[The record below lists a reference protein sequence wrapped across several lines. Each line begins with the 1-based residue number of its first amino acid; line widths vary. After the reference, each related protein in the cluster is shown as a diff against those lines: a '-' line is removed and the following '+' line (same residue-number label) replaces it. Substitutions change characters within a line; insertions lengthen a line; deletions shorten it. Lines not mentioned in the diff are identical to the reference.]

1 MTQEIRDGL
10 CVEWDAP
17 IRMDDAVVLRADIFR
32 PVGEGRYPV
41 ILSYGPYAKGMAF
54 EDSRPYAW
62 KRLIEQHP
70 EILEGSSNKYQAW
83 ELPDP
88 ERWVPD
94 GYAIV
99 RVDSRGTGRSP
110 GIIDP
115 WSPRETR
122 DIYECIEWAAAQA
135 WSNGKVGLTGI
146 SYYAMN
152 QYQVAALQ
160 PPHLCAICA
169 WEGAGDHYR
178 DATYHGG
185 IFSEF
190 ISNWYPRGV
199 MTMQHGAGERG
210 GRSRVTGELVTGP
223 ETLSEPELQQNRRD
237 IVAEALA
244 HPLDDEY
251 HRARSPDFSK
261 VTVPMLSAAN
271 WGGQGLHTRG
281 NFTAFTHAASQRKW
295 LEAHGDTHWT
305 EFYSPYGLDLQKRF
319 FAHCLKGEANG
330 WDRQPRV
337 QLQIRHPGEKFVVRH
352 EDAWPIPRTQWTK
365 FYLHP
370 DDRSLRM
377 SPPNDH
383 AALAFDAMG
392 EGLTFVTPPLA
403 APMEITGPLAAQLT
417 VSSSTSD
424 ADLFLI
430 VRVFAPDGSE
440 VVFQGAQDPRT
451 PVAQGWLRASHRKL
465 DVARSLPYQPYHSHD
480 EPWPLVPG
488 KPVVLDIEIWPS
500 CIAVPAGYRVA
511 LSVRGKDYAFDGPPV
526 EIPGVKHSLTG
537 VGPFLHEEPKS
548 RPADVFRG
556 ETTLHFG
563 AGQEPFLLLPV
574 IPAA

>member
-1 MTQEIRDGL
+1 MTEEIRDGMR
-10 CVEWDAP
+10 VQWDAP
-17 IRMDDAVVLRADIFR
+17 IAMDDGLVLRADVFR
-32 PVGEGRYPV
+32 PVANGRYPV

-62 KRLIEQHP
+62 KRLIEQCP
-70 EILEGSSNKYQAW
+70 EILQGSSNKYQAW

-94 GYAIV
+94 GYVIV

-115 WSPRETR
+115 WSPRETK
-122 DIYECIEWAAAQA
+122 DFYDCIEWAAAQP

-160 PPHLCAICA
+160 PPHLCCICA
-169 WEGAGDHYR
+169 WEGAGDYYR

-223 ETLSEPELQQNRRD
+223 EILSEEELRANRRD
-237 IVAEALA
+237 IVADALA
-244 HPLDDEY
+244 HPLADDY
-251 HRARSPDFSK
+251 HLARTPDFSK
-261 VTVPMLSAAN
+261 ITVPMLSAAN

-281 NFTAFTHAASQRKW
+281 NFSAFTQAASQQKW

-305 EFYSPYGLDLQKRF
+305 EFYSAYGLDLQKRF
-319 FAHCLKGEANG
+319 YGHLLKGEQNG
-330 WDRQPRV
+330 WDRQSPV
-337 QLQIRHPGEKFVVRH
+337 QLNIRHPGEKFVLRH
-352 EDAWPIPRTQWTK
+352 EDAWPIPRTQWTN
-365 FYLHP
+365 FYLQP
-370 DDRSLRM
+370 NDLSLST
-377 SPPNDH
+377 SPPQGETT
-383 AALAFDAMG
+383 LSFDAAG
-392 EGLTFVTPPLA
+392 EGLTFLTLPLP
-403 APMEITGPLAAQLT
+403 APMEVTGPAAASLC
-417 VSSSTSD
+417 VSSSTTD

-451 PVAQGWLRASHRKL
+451 PIGQGWLRASHRKL
-465 DVARSLPYQPYHSHD
+465 DPARSLPYQPYHTHD
-480 EPWPLVPG
+480 ALWPLVPRT
-488 KPVVLDIEIWPS
+488 PVALDIEIWPT
-500 CIAVPAGYRVA
+500 CIVVPAGYRLG

-537 VGPFLHEEPKS
+537 VGPFLHDEPRN
-548 RPADVFRG
+548 RPAETFRG
-556 ETTLHFG
+556 VTTLHFG
-563 AGQEPFLLLPV
+563 RKPSASVLLPV
-574 IPAA
+574 IPPA

>member
-1 MTQEIRDGL
+1 MGEEVRDGMR
-10 CVEWDAP
+10 VQWDEP
-17 IRMDDAVVLRADIFR
+17 IRMDDGLLLRADVFR
-32 PVGEGRYPV
+32 PVSEGRYPV

-62 KRLIEQHP
+62 KRLVEQNP
-70 EILEGSSNKYQAW
+70 KILEGSSNRYQAW
-83 ELPDP
+83 ELADP

-94 GYAIV
+94 GYAVV

-110 GIIDP
+110 GVIDP
-115 WSPRETR
+115 WSPRETK
-122 DIYECIEWAAAQA
+122 DLYDCIEWAAAQP
-135 WSNGKVGLTGI
+135 WSSGKVGLTGI

-199 MTMQHGAGERG
+199 MTMQHGVGERG

-223 ETLSEPELQQNRRD
+223 EILSEDELKNNRRD
-237 IVAEALA
+237 IVAEALV
-244 HPLDDEY
+244 HPLDDDY
-251 HRARSPDFSK
+251 HRARSPDFSN

-281 NFTAFTHAASQRKW
+281 NFTAFVHAASQQKW

-305 EFYSPYGLDLQKRF
+305 EFYTPYGLDLQKRF
-319 FAHCLKGEANG
+319 FGHFLKGEVNG
-330 WDRQPRV
+330 WERQPRV
-337 QLQIRHPGEKFVVRH
+337 QLQVRHPGEKFVVRH

-365 FYLHP
+365 FFLHP
-370 DDRSLRM
+370 GDLSLRTA
-377 SPPNDH
+377 PPAGD
-383 AALAFDAMG
+383 ATLAFDAMG
-392 EGLTFVTPPLA
+392 EGLTFLSEPLA
-403 APMEITGPLAAQLT
+403 APMEITGPSAAKLI
-417 VSSSTSD
+417 VSSSTTD
-424 ADLFLI
+424 ADMFL
-430 VRVFAPDGSE
+430 VLRVFAPDGGE

-451 PVAQGWLRASHRKL
+451 PIGQGWLRASHRKL
-465 DVARSLPYQPYHSHD
+465 DAARSLPYQPWHPHD
-480 EPWPLVPG
+480 EVWPLAPG
-488 KPVVLDIEIWPS
+488 EPVALDIEIWPT
-500 CIAVPAGYRVA
+500 CIVVPAGYRVG
-511 LSVRGKDYAFDGPPV
+511 LSIRGKDYAFDGPPV

-537 VGPFLHEEPKS
+537 VGPFLHQEPAN
-548 RPADVFRG
+548 RPADIFRG
-556 ETTLHFG
+556 RTTLHFG
-563 AGQEPFLLLPV
+563 KGQEPFLLLPV
-574 IPAA
+574 IPPG

>member
-1 MTQEIRDGL
+1 MGEEVRDGMQ
-10 CVEWDAP
+10 VQWNEP
-17 IRMDDAVVLRADIFR
+17 IRMDDGLLLRADVFR
-32 PVGEGRYPV
+32 PVSEGRYPV

-62 KRLIEQHP
+62 KRLVEQHP
-70 EILEGSSNKYQAW
+70 KILEGSSNTYQAW
-83 ELPDP
+83 ELADP

-94 GYAIV
+94 GYAVV

-110 GIIDP
+110 GVIDP
-115 WSPRETR
+115 WSPRETK
-122 DIYECIEWAAAQA
+122 DLYDCIEWAAAQP
-135 WSNGKVGLTGI
+135 WSSGKVGLTGI

-199 MTMQHGAGERG
+199 MTMQHGVGERG

-223 ETLSEPELQQNRRD
+223 EILSEDELKNNRRD
-237 IVAEALA
+237 IVAEALL
-244 HPLDDEY
+244 HPLDDDY
-251 HRARSPDFSK
+251 HRARSPDFSN

-281 NFTAFTHAASQRKW
+281 NFTAFVHAASQQKW

-305 EFYSPYGLDLQKRF
+305 EFYTPYGLDLQKRF
-319 FAHCLKGEANG
+319 FGHFLKGEANG
-330 WDRQPRV
+330 WERQPRV
-337 QLQIRHPGEKFVVRH
+337 QLQVRHPGEKFVVRH

-370 DDRSLRM
+370 SDRSLRT
-377 SPPNDH
+377 SPPAGD
-383 AALAFDAMG
+383 ATLAFDAMG
-392 EGLTFVTPPLA
+392 EGLTFLSEPLA
-403 APMEITGPLAAQLT
+403 APMEITGPSAAKLI
-417 VSSSTSD
+417 VSSSTTD
-424 ADLFLI
+424 ADLFL
-430 VRVFAPDGSE
+430 VLRVFAPDGGE

-451 PVAQGWLRASHRKL
+451 PIAQGWLRASHRKL
-465 DVARSLPYQPYHSHD
+465 DAARSLPYQPWHSHD
-480 EPWPLVPG
+480 EVWPLAPG
-488 KPVVLDIEIWPS
+488 EPVALEIEIWPT
-500 CIAVPAGYRVA
+500 CIVVPAGYRVG
-511 LSVRGKDYAFDGPPV
+511 LSIRGKDYAFDGPPV

-537 VGPFLHEEPKS
+537 VGPFLHGEPAN
-548 RPADVFRG
+548 RPADIFRG
-556 ETTLHFG
+556 RTTVHFG
-563 AGQEPFLLLPV
+563 KGQEPFLLLPV
-574 IPAA
+574 IPPS

>member
-1 MTQEIRDGL
+1 MAEEVRDGMR
-10 CVEWDAP
+10 VQWDEP
-17 IRMDDAVVLRADIFR
+17 ILMDDGLVLRADIFR
-32 PVGEGRYPV
+32 PIADGRYPV

-62 KRLIEQHP
+62 KRLVEQHP
-70 EILEGSSNKYQAW
+70 EILEGSSNRYQAW
-83 ELPDP
+83 ELADP
-88 ERWVPD
+88 ERWVAD

-110 GIIDP
+110 GVIDP
-115 WSPRETR
+115 WSPRETK
-122 DIYECIEWAAAQA
+122 DLYDCIEWAGAQS
-135 WSNGKVGLTGI
+135 WSSGKVGLTGI

-199 MTMQHGAGERG
+199 MTMQHGVGERG

-223 ETLSEPELQQNRRD
+223 EILSEDELKRNRRD

-244 HPLDDEY
+244 HPLDDDY

-281 NFTAFTHAASQRKW
+281 NFTAFVHAASEQKW

-305 EFYSPYGLDLQKRF
+305 EFYTPYGLDLQKRF
-319 FAHCLKGEANG
+319 FGRFLKGEANG
-330 WDRQPRV
+330 WERQPRV
-337 QLQIRHPGEKFVVRH
+337 QLKIRHPGEKFVVRH
-352 EDAWPIPRTQWTK
+352 EDAWPIPRTQWTR

-370 DDRSLRM
+370 SDRSLRA
-377 SPPNDH
+377 SLPGG
-383 AALAFDAMG
+383 AATLAFDTTG
-392 EGLTFVTPPLA
+392 EGLTFLTEPLSE
-403 APMEITGPLAAQLT
+403 PVEITGPSAAKLI
-417 VSSSTSD
+417 VSSSTTD
-424 ADLFLI
+424 ADLFL
-430 VRVFAPDGSE
+430 VLRVFAPEGSE

-451 PVAQGWLRASHRKL
+451 PVGQGWLRASHRKL
-465 DVARSLPYQPYHSHD
+465 DPARSLPYQPYHTHD
-480 EPWPLVPG
+480 EVRPLAPG
-488 KPVVLDIEIWPS
+488 EPVALDIEIWPT
-500 CIAVPAGYRVA
+500 CIVVPAGYRVG
-511 LSVRGKDYAFDGPPV
+511 LSVRGRDYAFDGPPV

-537 VGPFLHEEPKS
+537 VGPFLHGEPRN
-548 RPADVFRG
+548 RPGNIFHGR
-556 ETTLHFG
+556 TTLHFG
-563 AGQEPFLLLPV
+563 KGQEPFLLLPV
-574 IPAA
+574 IPPS